1 MTEKKILLKEVYKN
15 LLSEAYTEKN
25 DKLLPILAYDN
36 EVIEKIEKLITIDAQ
51 DYEIAIDS
59 KNSKNY
65 YETYLRIFYGI
76 IKCENEED
84 LGKWKDSIIENNPWK
99 EALEKESN
107 KYRSI
112 ADSDRSILLSLL
124 EAEIQVIN
132 EENLEDLGE
141 IYQNKVNR
149 EDLASTFFE
158 NIFRDFEQAFD
169 GNFENPR
176 VIFMGINPKIVELDH
191 DDYNL
196 ANLYLNPFDS
206 KRPVLMNK
214 NLDEDYYFKNGGFFF
229 TKSESDEE
237 VREEFIRRV
246 CEKSEIT
253 PFAFWEF
260 YPYATMNQKNWYK
273 EIEIRNGK
281 IKKYFEWHIVLPSQI
296 WLLCLLSYAIK
307 KAQFENKELILYCTK
322 KNAPFAENTM
332 MPLVD
337 ILEIDKN
344 KRICILTSKSQ
355 NRVFSKGNIK
365 AYSSTVIPKFIKL
378 DSNKEFFASVWG
390 IEGKS

>member
-1 MTEKKILLKEVYKN
+1 MAENKISLKEVYKK

-25 DKLLPILAYDN
+25 DELLSIEEYDD
-36 EVIEKIEKLITIDAQ
+36 EVVKKIEKLISIDNH
-51 DYEIAIDS
+51 DYEAS
-59 KNSKNY
+59 KDY

-76 IKCENEED
+76 IKCKNKSS
-84 LGKWKDSIIENNPWK
+84 LKQLKDTIIKQSPWK
-99 EALEKESN
+99 QAIN
-107 KYRSI
+107 KSKNSLYRGI

-124 EAEIQVIN
+124 EAEIQIIN
-132 EENLEDLGE
+132 EENLEDLEE

-237 VREEFIRRV
+237 VRKEFIRRV

-281 IKKYFEWHIVLPSQI
+281 IKKYFEWRIVLPSQI

-322 KNAPFAENTM
+322 KNAPFAKNTM

-365 AYSSTVIPKFIKL
+365 AYPSTVIPKFIKL
-378 DSNKEFFASVWG
+378 DSNKEFFASIWG
-390 IEGKS
+390 IEDKSEK